1 MTETYDNPQ
10 YIKFVEDMQEAGIPV
25 QHYDGRFYYRGPAV
39 FTNVEEGLE
48 KQDVYRATKVK
59 CQEDTLGRYDT
70 IVYPR

>member
-25 QHYDGRFYYRGPAV
+25 QHYNGRFYYRGPAV